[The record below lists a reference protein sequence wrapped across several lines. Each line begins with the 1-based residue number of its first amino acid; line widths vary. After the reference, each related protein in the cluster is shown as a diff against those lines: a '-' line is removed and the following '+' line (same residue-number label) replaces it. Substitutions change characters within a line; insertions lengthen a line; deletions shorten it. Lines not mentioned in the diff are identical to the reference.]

1 MENPKPGKSSNAQ
14 PFTSKTASFYQN
26 QAKQNATIPPI
37 PNRQGNMPPVNET
50 ASVKAQVAESVAM
63 TQTANVMPG
72 GLRLRPSSSRSFKVA
87 LVSLLLSLIGLSV
100 IFAMQVEMKGAG
112 AYLYLLVTVSAFVY
126 IVATMIYVV
135 MSTRRSK

>member
-1 MENPKPGKSSNAQ
+1 MENPKPGKLSKAQ
-14 PFTSKTASFYQN
+14 SFTSKTASFYQN
-26 QAKQNATIPPI
+26 QAKQNATIPPSS
-37 PNRQGNMPPVNET
+37 NRQGNMPQMNGGAPVN
-50 ASVKAQVAESVAM
+50 AQVAEAATM
-63 TQTANVMPG
+63 TQTANVIPG

-87 LVSLLLSLIGLSV
+87 LFSLLLSLIGLSV

-126 IVATMIYVV
+126 IVATMVYVI